1 MLLERP
7 AELLHRGE
15 PRVARGI
22 LAIDLLDQH
31 LGFLDLVHV
40 GRLPGRERRIALG
53 LPRDGA
59 VEVLLFHLLVHLE
72 LGAKLPPQR
81 APPGRGC
88 GLDLLERRLRLA
100 VLLFQ

>member
-1 MLLERP
+1 M
-7 AELLHRGE
+7 
-15 PRVARGI
+15 
-22 LAIDLLDQH
+22 
-31 LGFLDLVHV
+31 HV